1 MTDNQAEWAVNKEA
15 GSAWQ
20 LRFMRFLG
28 LKAPRIVSSP
38 LLWVIALVFAADRR
52 RETTRASEM
61 YLSRIL
67 NRPPTF
73 WERHRHNLT
82 FSHVFFERVGLLA
95 QGTSEYSVSL
105 RGGEIVQARVS
116 KGRGCVLLGAHYGS
130 FEALR
135 ALERDLP
142 GLSVRYLMFPEHAEH
157 STRLLEA
164 LNPKLADRVISL
176 ANGPMAMFQVYSALD
191 NGEFVAFLGDR
202 VPDKSTRAAVTVE
215 FLGGEISVPT
225 SPYLTA
231 MAAEVPIYLSFATWN
246 GACSYQAE
254 FTELY
259 DGAHVARSERT
270 NYAQKLAKKYAAV
283 LESHCRRDPFN
294 WFNFFDIWR
303 D

>member
-1 MTDNQAEWAVNKEA
+1 MTDNQAEWAVRRET

-20 LRFMRFLG
+20 LRFMRFLA
-28 LKAPRIVSSP
+28 LRAPRIISSP
-38 LLWVIALVFAADRR
+38 ILWAIALVFTADRR

-61 YLSRIL
+61 YLHRTL

-82 FSHVFFERVGLLA
+82 FSHVYFERVGLLA
-95 QGTSEYSVSL
+95 QGTSKYSVSL
-105 RGGEIVQARVS
+105 QGERIVQERVSTGRGG
-116 KGRGCVLLGAHYGS
+116 VLLGAHYGS

-164 LNPKLADRVISL
+164 LNPKLGHRVISL
-176 ANGPMAMFQVYSALD
+176 ANGPMAMVQVYSALE

-202 VPDKSTRAAVTVE
+202 IPDESTRAVTPVE
-215 FLGGEISVPT
+215 FLGGRITVPI

-231 MAAEVPIYLSFATWN
+231 MAAKVPIYLSFAIWN
-246 GACSYQAE
+246 GVHSYQAE
-254 FTELY
+254 FSELY

-270 NYAQKLAKKYAAV
+270 DNAQKLAKKYVEV
-283 LESHCRRDPFN
+283 LESHCRRDPYN